1 MHRIVASISSLSQHQ
16 DTLAHDPAR
25 YRPDCCPRCGFG
37 TLWRHGRYYR
47 KADRAPHEGPHEPAA
62 VPRFRCTG
70 CGATCSRLPACVAPR
85 RWYDWRVQ
93 QQALRALAVAGSV
106 RAAARVAGIGRHTVR
121 RWRDW
126 LTQRGAVFA
135 FHLASRFPDWAR
147 VPDLGAFWRETLVG
161 RSLPEVMTV
170 LDAYLTVP

>member
-1 MHRIVASISSLSQHQ
+1 MHRIVASISSLSQHH

-25 YRPDCCPRCGFG
+25 YRPDRCPRRGFG
-37 TLWRHGRYYR
+37 TLWRHGWYYR
-47 KADRAPHEGPHEPAA
+47 KACRAPHGGGREPTA
-62 VPRFRCTG
+62 VPRFRCAG
-70 CGATCSRLPACVAPR
+70 CGATCSRLPVCVAPR

-106 RAAARVAGIGRHTVR
+106 RAAARVAGVGRHTVR

-126 LTQRGAVFA
+126 LTRRAAVLA

-147 VPDLGAFWRETLVG
+147 VPDLKTFWREILVE
-161 RSLPEVMTV
+161 RSLAEVMTV
-170 LDAYLTVP
+170 LDAHLTVP